1 MARILLIDDR
11 RTLLDRARMLLESE
25 GHELIEATDAL
36 AGLHRAVEDAPDC
49 ILVELGLHG
58 LDGLAISRQIRDAKV
73 TGHIPVIVWG
83 TAEAA
88 SMRRSVAAAG
98 AFAYVDRARTPSALR
113 GTVRRA
119 LSARSELTPAS
130 HSSRGPIRGTSPR

>member
-11 RTLLDRARMLLESE
+11 HAGFDRARTLLEAE
-25 GHELIEATDAL
+25 GHELIEATDAI
-36 AGLHRAVEDAPDC
+36 AGLHRAAEDAPDC

-58 LDGLAISRQIRDAKV
+58 LDGLVISRQICAAKA
-73 TGHIPVIVWG
+73 TRRIPVIVWG
-83 TAEAA
+83 TVEAA
-88 SMRRSVAAAG
+88 SIRRLVAAAG
-98 AFAYVDRARTPSALR
+98 AFAYVDRVRAPSALR

-130 HSSRGPIRGTSPR
+130 RPSRNPIRGTSPR